1 MIMNTSD
8 VYFNRKEI
16 NELMRYSC
24 GSLGTSGCAPQSVMF
39 VNGYSG
45 IHVIQGTWMVK
56 SSANKVPGNKE
67 TASTYTS
74 FL

>member
-1 MIMNTSD
+1 MNSSD
-8 VYFNRKEI
+8 VYSNSKEI

-24 GSLGTSGCAPQSVMF
+24 GSLGTSGCVTWSLML

-45 IHVIQGTWMVK
+45 IRVIQGNGVVK
-56 SSANKVPGNKE
+56 SSVHNGAGNKE
-67 TASTYTS
+67 AASIYPR